1 MSDRGSPSDHTG
13 ADKAITDDTAPASAG
28 AEGGAASPGS
38 GDANLDAAA
47 SSADGDQGAKQDA
60 PKPTLA
66 DVIKTAVAEGSDEK
80 VASPAP
86 VKDGSKVEGDDA
98 AAKADG
104 EHKPEDDAKLPFHNH
119 PRWKQVIGENAEIKA
134 KVATL
139 EPAAQ
144 QFEKIESFMTQH
156 QLTHEEVGEGF
167 IIMAMAKA
175 GDPRVIQKLDD
186 FRNKVALAIGEAVP
200 ADIQEQIDSGALTE
214 AAGKELAKTR
224 AQLKM
229 TEAQTARRSEADAEK
244 KAKDDAD
251 ALKKELQGAVTA
263 WDAEQRKID
272 PDFAKKES
280 AIARYSRALILEHGQ
295 PRNREEA
302 VNLVKAAYA
311 EVNKDFGAVIPQKQA
326 AKHVPSAPSSH
337 GASQQPKS
345 LREAVARALQE

>member
-1 MSDRGSPSDHTG
+1 MSDRGSPSEHAG
-13 ADKAITDDTAPASAG
+13 ADKTVIVDDAQASAG
-28 AEGGAASPGS
+28 ADGGGASPGS
-38 GDANLDAAA
+38 GDANLDGAA
-47 SSADGDQGAKQDA
+47 SSADADKGAKKEA
-60 PKPTLA
+60 PKPTLSE
-66 DVIKTAVAEGSDEK
+66 VIKTAAAEPSDDK

-86 VKDGSKVEGDDA
+86 VKDGSKVEGADT
-98 AAKADG
+98 AAKAEG
-104 EHKPEDDAKLPFHNH
+104 EAKPEDDAKLPFHNH
-119 PRWKQVIGENAEIKA
+119 PRWKAVIEENKA
-134 KVATL
+134 AKEKVATL

-144 QFEKIESFMTQH
+144 QFEKIETFMTQH

-200 ADIQEQIDSGALTE
+200 TDIQEQIDSGAITE
-214 AAGKELAKTR
+214 VAGKELAKTR

-229 TEAQTARRSEADAEK
+229 SEAQTARRTETDTQRQNEDAAEN
-244 KAKDDAD
+244 
-251 ALKKELQGAVTA
+251 LRKECQAGVSA

-311 EVNKDFGAVIPQKQA
+311 EVNKDFGAAIPQKQA
-326 AKHVPSAPSSH
+326 SKHVPSAPSSH
-337 GASQQPKS
+337 GASQQPKT
-345 LREAVARALQE
+345 LLEAVVKAAGE